1 MGFLRLIRP
10 QNGVGFLEMKTCKM
24 RKRRSTLLFDQFVLI
39 SIMMIFISISLP
51 ISWAADETTSSQTE
65 DIVTGQESSIKGKLH
80 QECSC

>member
-24 RKRRSTLLFDQFVLI
+24 RKRRNTLIFDQFVLI
-39 SIMMIFISISLP
+39 SIMMIFISILLP
-51 ISWAADETTSSQTE
+51 VSWAADVKSSPQTE
-65 DIVTGQESSIKGKLH
+65 DIVNGQESSIKGKLR